1 MSDERNKQRL
11 IGDPPKL
18 PNRVAIQVA
27 YGSIR
32 VRLSRSLVTVSSV
45 VLAVTFLLVVLGGEI
60 SSNAVFTRWSRDI
73 RPAEDAAAART
84 LLTQPRDTLSLITHL
99 RDNRENTLQWAEHL
113 DIEVPEFASDLPSR
127 ALIIAYWLERLRPS
141 QRYLIVRNQSIGAW
155 LLQFD
160 AEGDL
165 VYARDADGNPS
176 DGGLAPKVA
185 QFIDIGS
192 DFTGTRL
199 PVPDQALASL
209 ATDMPQLT
217 AAVRA
222 LREAERRRLAQVQ
235 EAGGA
240 QAVIDS
246 LLAGADDQTLLT
258 QGMPLNQLILGMDAE
273 RREELIHHYHIDNL
287 RLAAQEVLGATRI
300 VTDDAG
306 NEEALPPLPLTA
318 IGDGRLDNHPKSD
331 NVKQELLEAIG
342 EDGLA
347 TVLANQQ
354 RRRTLDG
361 LRSTFTSMNYDPEE
375 GKERTMWLV
384 LLSLLVCIVGIVNSM
399 MMAVTER
406 FREIATMKCLGAMD
420 SFILKT
426 FMIESGSVGFVGAV
440 LGAVIGVILV
450 LIQSTTRFGAS
461 FWAALPLDYLA
472 MAALAS
478 LACGLF
484 LTIFGA
490 LLPAY
495 KAARMHP
502 IEAMRLE
509 A

>member
-1 MSDERNKQRL
+1 MSDDINKQRL

-73 RPAEDAAAART
+73 RPAEDAANVRL
-84 LLTQPRDTLSLITHL
+84 LLTQPRDTVTLITHL
-99 RDNRENTLQWAEHL
+99 RDNRENTLQWAADL
-113 DIEVPEFASDLPSR
+113 DITVPEFTSDLPSR
-127 ALIIAYWLERLRPS
+127 ALVLVNWLERLRPS
-141 QRYLIVRNQSIGAW
+141 QRYLIVRNQSIGSW

-160 AEGDL
+160 AAGDL
-165 VYARDADGNPS
+165 VYEVDDAGQETG
-176 DGGLAPKVA
+176 GGLPPKVA
-185 QFIDIGS
+185 QLIDIGS

-199 PVPDQALASL
+199 PMPDEAFASL
-209 ATDMPQLT
+209 ANDMPELT
-217 AAVRA
+217 AAIRS
-222 LREAERRRLAQVQ
+222 LQEAERQRLEQVV
-235 EAGGA
+235 ATGGA
-240 QAVIDS
+240 QAVIDN
-246 LLAGADDQTLLT
+246 LLAGADDAQLQS
-258 QGMPLNQLILGMDAE
+258 QGMPLSQLILHMDSD
-273 RREELIHHYHIDNL
+273 RREELVEHYHIDSL
-287 RLAAQEVLGATRI
+287 RLAAQEVLGKTRI
-300 VTDDAG
+300 ITDDDG
-306 NEEALPPLPLTA
+306 NEEALPPLPLA
-318 IGDGRLDNHPKSD
+318 ALGDGRVDDHPHAD
-331 NVKQELLEAIG
+331 DIHQEILNAIG
-342 EDGLA
+342 EDGLEMI
-347 TVLANQQ
+347 LANQQ

-450 LIQSTTRFGAS
+450 LLQSTTRFGAS
-461 FWAALPLDYLA
+461 FWAAFPADYLA
-472 MAALAS
+472 LAALAS
-478 LACGLF
+478 LLCGLF

-509 A
+509 G